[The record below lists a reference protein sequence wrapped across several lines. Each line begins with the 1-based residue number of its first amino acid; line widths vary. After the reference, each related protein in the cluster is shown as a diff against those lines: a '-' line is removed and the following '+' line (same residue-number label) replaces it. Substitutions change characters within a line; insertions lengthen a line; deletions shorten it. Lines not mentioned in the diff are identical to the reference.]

1 MVTRAEWLLSAGSG
15 RSNILSRSF
24 PQGVQTVCR
33 KPNVEKRIMKSLYR
47 IMAVMAVVLGFLF
60 KLSLGWRLVDQA
72 QDKPTPAAFG
82 HIEKKPFDFF
92 PPGR

>member
-1 MVTRAEWLLSAGSG
+1 
-15 RSNILSRSF
+15 
-24 PQGVQTVCR
+24 
-33 KPNVEKRIMKSLYR
+33 
-47 IMAVMAVVLGFLF
+47 MAVMAVVLGFLF